1 MIDLDALQAAAEAAT
16 PGPWTADC
24 CSAANM
30 VYGPSDSIGVD
41 AVRADAEF
49 IAAWNPAVALDFLA
63 EYRRVLA
70 ELERSKRGGKTLGE
84 MIKQQCDDIVKI
96 TDSAH
101 LIDET
106 GDGDWGAVWERGFDM
121 RAQLDSALAR
131 IARVESV
138 RPTWP
143 RGMYGAPQDM
153 LSLRDLRQA
162 LTEGEPRE

>member
-24 CSAANM
+24 CSSANM

-41 AVRADAEF
+41 AVRADAVF
-49 IAAWNPAVALDFLA
+49 IAAANPAVIL
-63 EYRRVLA
+63 
-70 ELERSKRGGKTLGE
+70 ELLT
-84 MIKQQCDDIVKI
+84 
-96 TDSAH
+96 AH
-101 LIDET
+101 RD
-106 GDGDWGAVWERGFDM
+106 
-121 RAQLDSALAR
+121 ALAR

>member
-16 PGPWTADC
+16 PGNWQHSESRHGDNYVTAGGGLITGVNVC
-24 CSAANM
+24 GPTYEKANAA
-30 VYGPSDSIGVD
+30 
-41 AVRADAEF
+41 F
-49 IAAWNPAVALDFLA
+49 IAAANPAVIL
-63 EYRRVLA
+63 
-70 ELERSKRGGKTLGE
+70 EL
-84 MIKQQCDDIVKI
+84 VA
-96 TDSAH
+96 AH
-101 LIDET
+101 H
-106 GDGDWGAVWERGFDM
+106 A
-121 RAQLDSALAR
+121 ALAR